1 MLGKRSIGHL
11 GVRRRWQ
18 GACSCRLGSL
28 EACAEDVSQALGT
41 APSSLHRRQVRRRS
55 GGIIEFELAIQTGG

>member
-18 GACSCRLGSL
+18 GACSYRLGSL
-28 EACAEDVSQALGT
+28 AACAEDVSQALGAGHGRPDHIPT
-41 APSSLHRRQVRRRS
+41 ELLKPSPI
-55 GGIIEFELAIQTGG
+55 GGLDAGGGMQ